1 MIFAIFNSTL
11 KNLLGTKN
19 FIVLGFFLLT
29 ITIAG
34 LGIIANVED
43 SGTFVALALVLR
55 FIMGAGDIIVE
66 ICI

>member
-1 MIFAIFNSTL
+1 MIFAVFNSTL
-11 KNLLGTKN
+11 KNIFGTKN

-29 ITIAG
+29 LTIAG
-34 LGIIANVED
+34 LGIIANVKD
-43 SGTFVALALVLR
+43 PKAFVWLALVLR